1 VVAGVRALGHQVLV
15 VDDNSPDG
23 TGALADRLA
32 ASDRCVKVMHRPGK
46 MGLGSAYVQGFSRG
60 LESGYR
66 LLVEMDADGSHLT
79 EYLDAI
85 IQAAG
90 RSGGMAIGSRYIPG
104 GEVAGWGFS
113 RNFLSRGANVYCRM
127 LLGLRTHDCTSGFR
141 CYSREVLE
149 SIGLDRVFSQGY
161 SFQIEMVY
169 RCTRLGFPVV
179 EVPIR
184 FEDRVAGR
192 SKVSEGEVRKALTTV
207 LRLRLRGWR

>member
-1 VVAGVRALGHQVLV
+1 
-15 VDDNSPDG
+15 
-23 TGALADRLA
+23 
-32 ASDRCVKVMHRPGK
+32 
-46 MGLGSAYVQGFSRG
+46 
-60 LESGYR
+60 
-66 LLVEMDADGSHLT
+66 
-79 EYLDAI
+79 
-85 IQAAG
+85 
-90 RSGGMAIGSRYIPG
+90 
-104 GEVAGWGFS
+104 
-113 RNFLSRGANVYCRM
+113 
-127 LLGLRTHDCTSGFR
+127 
-141 CYSREVLE
+141 VLE